1 MAITDE
7 ARNRLYNTLREKLG
21 AEDATAMMELLPPG
35 GWADVATK
43 HDLDHLA
50 ALTKR
55 DIDHLGLNVDRLG
68 AELRAEWRRELL
80 HQTFALFAA
89 NTTLATIAFAAAKLT

>member
-21 AEDATAMMELLPPG
+21 AEDATTMMELLPPV

-43 HDLDHLA
+43 RDLDHLA

-55 DIDHLGLNVDRLG
+55 DIDRLG
-68 AELRAEWRRELL
+68 ADLRAEWRRELL
-80 HQTFALFAA
+80 QQTFALLAA
-89 NTTLATIAFAAAKLT
+89 NTTLAAIAFAAAKLT

>member
-1 MAITDE
+1 MAVTDE

-21 AEDATAMMELLPPG
+21 AEDATTMMELLPPV

-43 HDLDHLA
+43 RDLDHLA
-50 ALTKR
+50 VLTKR
-55 DIDHLGLNVDRLG
+55 DIDRLG

-80 HQTFALFAA
+80 QQTFALLAA
-89 NTTLATIAFAAAKLT
+89 NTTLAAIAFAAAKLT